1 MRRSAG
7 LSEGCPV
14 VVLGGLIGATIG
26 GFGGAI
32 AQGICWHTHQIDMHG
47 DGNKWYS
54 DSNWQCG
61 TAGETLIIERNTIL
75 YTKGSAIKIRGNPL
89 DKAVVNQNIFKNN
102 RHGSSEYISFVELEH
117 PTIDQTGNCDL
128 DKITNPIQVTN
139 TNAFDIDP
147 MQPLAS
153 CNFGGG
159 EKDEFMG
166 THLTWW
172 AKLAHTGQWYFLTPC
187 PRQCLTCILPTSM
200 ATVFDVAQEINP
212 RRQFYSKSGRTPW
225 MLVGSVPV
233 EPSNEPQPH

>member
-1 MRRSAG
+1 MGLARRRCCRCGDRRGYRRAARSGAWRF
-7 LSEGCPV
+7 
-14 VVLGGLIGATIG
+14 LIGATIG

-102 RHGSSEYISFVELEH
+102 RNGSSEYISFVELEH
-117 PTIDQTGNCDL
+117 PTIDQTGDCDS
-128 DKITNPIQVTN
+128 DKITNPIQVTIN
-139 TNAFDIDP
+139 KAFNIDP

-159 EKDEFMG
+159 EKDQFMG

-172 AKLAHTGQWYFLTPC
+172 AKSARTGQWYFLKLMTEMVTTVNFDALVVN
-187 PRQCLTCILPTSM
+187 CLCIVT
-200 ATVFDVAQEINP
+200 
-212 RRQFYSKSGRTPW
+212 
-225 MLVGSVPV
+225 
-233 EPSNEPQPH
+233 